1 MTEKELGKAL
11 LHLDMLPTPAAPDP
25 RQLTQKI
32 LERDRKRIRLL
43 AGLATL
49 FWILTAAGI
58 VCLCPFYVMIV
69 APRLRA
75 YQAGRA
81 QLANDWN
88 DWAMV
93 GDWAAYWILACIIT
107 LLLAAICT
115 VLLILLSRR
124 ATLRQINAS
133 LVEISAQLK
142 QLRQLPPKEP
152 RVPTGTA

>member
-11 LHLDMLPTPAAPDP
+11 LNLDAAAAPAALDP

-32 LERDRKRIRLL
+32 LERDRRRIRLL
-43 AGLATL
+43 AGLAML
-49 FWILTAAGI
+49 FWMLATAGLVWLI
-58 VCLCPFYVMIV
+58 CLYLLYVD
-69 APRLRA
+69 PRLRA
-75 YQAGRA
+75 YGAGRA

-93 GDWAAYWILACIIT
+93 GDLAAKSILACIIA
-107 LLLAAICT
+107 LLLAAVCT

-133 LVEISAQLK
+133 LVEISEQLK
-142 QLRQLPPKEP
+142 LLRPIPPREP
-152 RVPTGTA
+152 RGPPETA